1 MRAVGR
7 RSIRNQAKR
16 MADARSIEMDA
27 IVYSITTT
35 TRQCTVKIQGSDTA
49 VVCDYPEGYMQTPFY
64 LKVGQAVRIQRKGG
78 IRGRMEVIGI
88 GQTIPT
94 GITLPIIST
103 GEDAILTGIKVLAI
117 P

>member
-1 MRAVGR
+1 MRLSGKRA
-7 RSIRNQAKR
+7 IKNQAQR
-16 MADARSIEMDA
+16 MAAARSIEFDA
-27 IVYSITTT
+27 IVYSVSTL
-35 TRQCTVKIQGSDTA
+35 TRQCTVKIQGSNTA
-49 VVCDYPEGYMQTPFY
+49 ISCDYPEGYAQAPFY

-94 GITLPIIST
+94 GITYPVST
-103 GEDAILTGIKVLAI
+103 TGDDAILTGIKVLAI